1 MKTVTVSKRS
11 RAVQALLDQARE
23 EDVVVRADDGTQFVI
38 RAIDDFGREIE
49 AQRRNKKLM
58 AYLDK
63 CAQAT
68 EWIPL
73 AEVERELG
81 LPPRKSSKRKRT

>member
-11 RAVQALLDQARE
+11 RAVNALLDQARE
-23 EDVVVRADDGTQFVI
+23 QDVLVRADDGTQFVI
-38 RAIDDFGREIE
+38 RAIGEFGREIE

-58 AYLDK
+58 AFLDK
-63 CAQAT
+63 CTRET
-68 EWIPL
+68 EWTPL

-81 LPPRKSSKRKRT
+81 LPPRKARRRRP

>member
-1 MKTVTVSKRS
+1 VKTVRVPNRS
-11 RAVQALLDQARE
+11 RAVKALLDQARD
-23 EDVVVRADDGTQFVI
+23 EDVVVRVDDGTQFVI

-63 CAQAT
+63 CAQET

-73 AEVERELG
+73 VEVEKRLG
-81 LPPRKSSKRKRT
+81 LPPRKSNKRRRT